1 MKKSFL
7 HITFAILALSLVSCD
22 TDMEEE
28 VDGVKIAKVN
38 EAYLLEEQLLRDF
51 PDELTGEDSI
61 NFRNQYIDNWVKE
74 QVLLQTAENELPET
88 KKDVDYQLQKYRNSL
103 IIYEYEKQYINE
115 RLDTNVSFT
124 EIEKFYK
131 ENQDEFFLRDFIVK
145 TVYAK
150 YTNNTPDLDKVGKWY
165 KYKLPEDAFKMKEH
179 IDNYAV
185 KFYYD
190 TTNWMYFS
198 DVLKDIPLQDFNK
211 STFIKNKKEVMF
223 EEGEFVYFLNILDYK
238 LKDELSPL
246 EFEKDR
252 IKSIILNMR
261 TNEIRK
267 SLNEQLYQDALD
279 SKQIVIYS
287 N

>member
-1 MKKSFL
+1 
-7 HITFAILALSLVSCD
+7 
-22 TDMEEE
+22 
-28 VDGVKIAKVN
+28 
-38 EAYLLEEQLLRDF
+38 
-51 PDELTGEDSI
+51 
-61 NFRNQYIDNWVKE
+61 
-74 QVLLQTAENELPET
+74 
-88 KKDVDYQLQKYRNSL
+88 
-103 IIYEYEKQYINE
+103 
-115 RLDTNVSFT
+115 
-124 EIEKFYK
+124 
-131 ENQDEFFLRDFIVK
+131 
-145 TVYAK
+145 
-150 YTNNTPDLDKVGKWY
+150 
-165 KYKLPEDAFKMKEH
+165 LPEDAFKMKEH

-185 KFYYD
+185 KSYYD